1 MRTHSRKVWPLFFL
15 DAVLAAVALFVL
27 HGVAAGVLTLVVF
40 LAVIAT
46 AIYAL
51 AGEQVNDGA
60 VGIGGG
66 TSF

>member
-1 MRTHSRKVWPLFFL
+1 MRTHSRKVWPLFLL

-51 AGEQVNDGA
+51 AGEQVNDCA

>member
-1 MRTHSRKVWPLFFL
+1 MRTHSRKVWPLFLL

-51 AGEQVNDGA
+51 AGEKVNDGA